1 MEVDWEAKNG
11 LTTGEGIALE
21 RITVLTKK
29 LQKMSEEEAWL
40 DAPEID

>member
-11 LTTGEGIALE
+11 LSTGEGIALE
-21 RITVLTKK
+21 RIMVLIKK
-29 LQKMSEEEAWL
+29 LQKMSEDEPWL